1 MKGVLSMIC
10 KNCGAN
16 VGKEYRLCP
25 YCMSE
30 LEYPENKAE
39 QQPIIIQNII
49 NNQPNVAT
57 SAPPTVSHHQLCSP
71 KDKSM
76 TLILCVVL
84 GMLGAHCFYAGKAGM
99 GILYLFTGGLFG
111 IGWIVDIIRIAAG
124 SYTDSHGLPIK

>member
-1 MKGVLSMIC
+1 MVC

-57 SAPPTVSHHQLCSP
+57 SDPPTVSHH
-71 KDKSM
+71 
-76 TLILCVVL
+76 
-84 GMLGAHCFYAGKAGM
+84 
-99 GILYLFTGGLFG
+99 
-111 IGWIVDIIRIAAG
+111 
-124 SYTDSHGLPIK
+124 

>member
-1 MKGVLSMIC
+1 MVC

-30 LEYPENKAE
+30 LKYPENKAE

-49 NNQPNVAT
+49 NNQPNMAT

-76 TLILCVVL
+76 ALILFSACSVL
-84 GMLGAHCFYAGKAGM
+84 
-99 GILYLFTGGLFG
+99 
-111 IGWIVDIIRIAAG
+111 IASMQVKQVWVSSTSSQADF
-124 SYTDSHGLPIK
+124 SA